1 MSALTCSPRHVRPP
15 DPGALDKTSHLP
27 ANGCYPIKPPSIVCH
42 PRTIAGPARLANTN
56 SFDRGT
62 TNMDYITPADKT
74 RLQEQLKDCF
84 RMRRVLSERIGVA
97 RALGDLKEN
106 GDYHAAK
113 EDQGMNEAK
122 IRQLES
128 RLASAIVADS
138 ESMPIDMVFLG
149 ATVRLRDVESESEE
163 MYKLVG
169 ETTGNFDAAY
179 VEVTP
184 TSPMGEA
191 LMKARVG
198 EVVKVSLRRGE
209 RRFEIVEIVI

>member
-1 MSALTCSPRHVRPP
+1 
-15 DPGALDKTSHLP
+15 
-27 ANGCYPIKPPSIVCH
+27 
-42 PRTIAGPARLANTN
+42 
-56 SFDRGT
+56 
-62 TNMDYITPADKT
+62 MDYISPEDKI
-74 RLQEQLKDCF
+74 RLEQQLKDLISF
-84 RMRRVLSERIGVA
+84 RRVISERIGVA

-122 IRQLES
+122 IRQLEA
-128 RLASAIVADS
+128 RLSSAIVADN
-138 ESMPIDMVFLG
+138 ESMPSDIVFLG
-149 ATVRLRDVESESEE
+149 ATIKLRDVESEAEE

-169 ETTGNFDAAY
+169 EASGNLDTDY

-198 EVVKVSLRRGE
+198 EVVKVSLRRGD
-209 RRFEIVEIVI
+209 RRFEIVEIKT